1 MIGAPRGGGAVAIA
15 AACAPALF
23 AAALGVVRPS
33 LAHADPRADAF
44 GGTPVDEVAARFS
57 APDTGG
63 PAHPRFVTMRMLAF
77 ETRLEALEEGESL
90 TAGTYPERVARTA
103 LERHMA
109 EEILSSLI
117 ATRAIDPA
125 VFGRQVQALKVG
137 LIESVGGQPA
147 LLAAMH
153 AEGISEDELADLV
166 ARRVRASTYV
176 DRAITR
182 ILHPSDDELR
192 TAYRTGSHPFR
203 KLKFDDARDALERW
217 LVDQRLRAEEQSF
230 FQQAR
235 ARVLVSFPSAS
246 SASSLAAGPRT

>member
-1 MIGAPRGGGAVAIA
+1 MIGARRGGSAAAIA
-15 AACAPALF
+15 AACAAVLL
-23 AAALGVVRPS
+23 AAGVMRPS
-33 LAHADPRADAF
+33 PAHAEPQADAF
-44 GGTPVDEVAARFS
+44 GGTAVDEVAVRFS

-63 PAHPRFVTMRMLAF
+63 PEHPRFVTMRMLAF

-90 TAGTYPERVARTA
+90 TAGTYPERLARTA

-117 ATRAIDPA
+117 ATRAIEPVA
-125 VFGRQVQALKVG
+125 FGRQVQAQKVE
-137 LIESVGGQPA
+137 LVESVGGQPA
-147 LLAAMH
+147 LVAAMR
-153 AEGISEDELADLV
+153 AEGISEEELAEIV

-203 KLKFDDARDALERW
+203 KQKFDDARDALERW

-235 ARVLVSFPSAS
+235 ARVLVSYP
-246 SASSLAAGPRT
+246 ASSLPAGPRS

>member
-1 MIGAPRGGGAVAIA
+1 VIRAPRGRGAVALA
-15 AACAPALF
+15 AACASVLF
-23 AAALGVVRPS
+23 AVGVVRPS
-33 LAHADPRADAF
+33 LAHAEPRADAF
-44 GGTPVDEVAARFS
+44 GGTPVDQVAARFS
-57 APDTGG
+57 APETGG
-63 PAHPRFVTMRMLAF
+63 PEHPRFVTMRMLAF
-77 ETRLEALEEGESL
+77 ETRLAALEEGESL
-90 TAGTYPERVARTA
+90 TDGTYPERLARTA

-125 VFGRQVQALKVG
+125 VFGRQVQLQRVG
-137 LIESVGGQPA
+137 LVESVGGQAA
-147 LLAAMH
+147 LVAAMH
-153 AEGISEDELADLV
+153 AEGISDDELAELV

-203 KLKFDDARDALERW
+203 KQKFDDARDALERW

-230 FQQAR
+230 FQEAR
-235 ARVLVSFPSAS
+235 ARVLVSFPQAS
-246 SASSLAAGPRT
+246 SASSLAAGPRS

>member
-1 MIGAPRGGGAVAIA
+1 VIGAPRGGGAVAIA
-15 AACAPALF
+15 AACASFLLAAGVGCPSPAL
-23 AAALGVVRPS
+23 
-33 LAHADPRADAF
+33 ADVRADAF
-44 GGTPVDEVAARFS
+44 GGTPVDAVAARFS
-57 APDTGG
+57 APETGG
-63 PAHPRFVTMRMLAF
+63 PEHPRFLTMRMLAF

-90 TAGTYPERVARTA
+90 TPGTYPERLTRTA

-125 VFGRQVQALKVG
+125 VFARQVQAQKVG
-137 LIESVGGQPA
+137 LVESVGGQPA
-147 LLAAMH
+147 LVAAMH
-153 AEGISEDELADLV
+153 AEGISDDELAELV
-166 ARRVRASTYV
+166 SRRVRASTYV

-203 KLKFDDARDALERW
+203 TRKFEEARDALERW

-235 ARVLVSFPSAS
+235 ARVLVSYPQTS
-246 SASSLAAGPRT
+246 SPATGPRS